1 VANLTKI
8 AWQARARWKLLA
20 PIFKHDW
27 TIDDYPV
34 LTSLR
39 PAAESPTGSRL
50 KPIPWTARAFNCA
63 GMSGGGDTELEALDE
78 LCRSFERYK
87 QTKQKLLRP
96 GAKAPI
102 EFAASDRLARHAEL
116 QEDFVRC
123 VFEVPWAWISDESS
137 LSDFHIEETNAHLVE
152 KIDRIYGVD
161 ASDISDGNLAEI
173 FDRIESS

>member
-20 PIFKHDW
+20 SILKHDW
-27 TIDDYPV
+27 LIEDYPV
-34 LTSLR
+34 LTSLH

-50 KPIPWTARAFNCA
+50 KPIPWTARAFNWP

-78 LCRSFERYK
+78 LCRNFERYK
-87 QTKQKLLRP
+87 QTKQKLPRP

-102 EFAASDRLARHAEL
+102 EFAARDRLARNAEL
-116 QEDFVRC
+116 QADFVRC
-123 VFEVPWAWISDESS
+123 IFEVSWAWISDESS
-137 LSDFHIEETNAHLVE
+137 LWGFHIEETNAHLVE

-161 ASDISDGNLAEI
+161 ASDIFQRKLGRNL
-173 FDRIESS
+173 RQN